1 MDVTAP
7 PFTEHR
13 DETRVPTLGPARLE
27 APDALIPQEGEVV
40 IEELSACGLRLNSE
54 VPLHR
59 DEVLVLRVPGEATPL
74 HATVVWVREKEPAH
88 SWQPKTWTAGCR
100 LKGDSIARV
109 KLPLAPDPHAR
120 KDVLPGRTALR
131 IAGLL
136 GVLTILVYLYVR
148 FVQVIGETWSSTKPW

>member
-1 MDVTAP
+1 MGVTAP

-13 DETRVPTLGPARLE
+13 DETRVPTLGLARLE
-27 APDALIPQEGEVV
+27 APDAFIPQVGSVV
-40 IEELSACGLRLNSE
+40 IEDLSACGLRLNSE

-74 HATVVWVREKEPAH
+74 HATVLWVEEREPAH
-88 SWQPKTWTAGCR
+88 YGSPKTWTAGCR

-109 KLPLAPDPHAR
+109 KLPLAPYPHAR
-120 KDVLPGRTALR
+120 RDVLPGRTALR

-136 GVLTILVYLYVR
+136 GILALLVYFYVR
-148 FVQVIGETWSSTKPW
+148 FAQSMGGKWSALKPW